1 MASKDVKVQFG
12 EQIREIRRERGW
24 SQEYLADMAE
34 LDRSYVGCIERGERN
49 VSIEN
54 ICKLASALK
63 VSPAELFSWWGKK

>member
-1 MASKDVKVQFG
+1 MANKDVKVQFG

-54 ICKLASALK
+54 ICKLATALK
-63 VSPAELFSWWGKK
+63 VSPAELFSWWGAK